1 MRWAILAQ
9 LAGDGKSFPNPP
21 LEYFRS
27 GARIED
33 MLEKNRYALKEW
45 AVVLG
50 QLGKGDQVIL
60 PRKGGILEQK
70 RGFSVEHREFFLFP
84 TYIHESEEE
93 LIPPIRGELAQA
105 VRGSAPPDEVW
116 LDYYATVEEAF
127 WIGELSL
134 LGKLDGLHALTWSA
148 AEDRFH
154 YRRPGL
160 SVLALRVFRLPATLR
175 IPNTPRYNGCVSWVE
190 LDALLPTEGATPVLA
205 DHAFAVK
212 LGAVRAALAPVP
224 AAP

>member
-1 MRWAILAQ
+1 
-9 LAGDGKSFPNPP
+9 
-21 LEYFRS
+21 
-27 GARIED
+27 
-33 MLEKNRYALKEW
+33 MLGGNRYALKEW

-50 QLGKGDQVIL
+50 RLGKGDQVIL

-84 TYIHESEEE
+84 TYSHESEEE

-105 VRGSAPPDEVW
+105 VRGSSPQHEVW
-116 LDYYATVEEAF
+116 LDYYATVEETF
-127 WIGELSL
+127 WIGELSSL
-134 LGKLDGLHALTWSA
+134 KKLDGFHALTWPA
-148 AEDRFH
+148 VEDRFQ

-175 IPNTPRYNGCVSWVE
+175 IPNTPRYNGCVSWVA
-190 LDALLPTEGATPVLA
+190 LDAPLSTAGATPVLT
-205 DHAFAVK
+205 DQAFASK
-212 LGAVRAALAPVP
+212 LGLVRAALAPVP

>member
-1 MRWAILAQ
+1 
-9 LAGDGKSFPNPP
+9 
-21 LEYFRS
+21 
-27 GARIED
+27 

-45 AVVLG
+45 AVVLR

-84 TYIHESEEE
+84 TFVHEEE
-93 LIPPIRGELAQA
+93 EDLIPPIRGELAQA
-105 VRGSAPPDEVW
+105 VKGSSPPDEVW
-116 LDYYATVEEAF
+116 LDYYAMVEEAF
-127 WIGELSL
+127 CIRELSL
-134 LGKLDGLHALTWSA
+134 LKKLDGLHALTWSA
-148 AEDRFH
+148 MEDRFH

-160 SVLALRVFRLPATLR
+160 HVLALRVFRLPATLK

-190 LDALLPTEGATPVLA
+190 LDAELPTDGAPPVLG
-205 DHAFAVK
+205 DHAFALK

-224 AAP
+224 APS